1 MNTNKGPSKMPYEK
15 SFDIAH
21 INFDKEG
28 GLVPSIIQHA
38 ITLEVLMLGYMNKE
52 ALAQT
57 LSTKRVTFYS
67 RSRQTLWLKGETSHH
82 YLNLQ
87 DIKQDC
93 DNDALLIYALPEGP
107 TCHTGVTSCF
117 HGNDLPAPA
126 QLLNLKQIVLDRK
139 NNPRENSYTT
149 ALLQGK
155 LSRIAQK
162 IGEEGVEV
170 ALAAVCEN
178 KENLTGEVVDL
189 LYHLFVLLEAKDIT
203 LDDLSEVIKARRQ

>member
-1 MNTNKGPSKMPYEK
+1 MSHKKI
-15 SFDIAH
+15 FDSNA

-52 ALAQT
+52 ALMQT

-67 RSRQTLWLKGETSHH
+67 RSRQALWLKGETSGH
-82 YLNLQ
+82 YLTLQ

-107 TCHTGVTSCF
+107 TCHTGKTSCF
-117 HGNDLPAPA
+117 NGNDMPAPA
-126 QLLNLKQIVLDRK
+126 ELLNLKQIVENRR
-139 NNPRENSYTT
+139 NNPQENSYTT
-149 ALLQGK
+149 TLLQGK

-162 IGEEGVEV
+162 VGEEGVEV

-178 KENLTGEVVDL
+178 KEDLTGEVVDL

-203 LDDLSEVIKARRQ
+203 LDDLSKVIHKRRRF